1 MIKESLLVVDRESE
15 VLQMVKSTL
24 KSDGYD
30 VICSQSTL
38 EALSIMRKKMV
49 DILMTSLSM
58 PELSGLELL
67 KQAHMINPS
76 TGSIIICKND
86 TLDTLFKSFQ
96 AGAQAIII
104 KPFDSQDLRNVVGEV
119 AQKSLVEKENIR
131 LRTLLPLFELNK
143 SIISELNASKIF
155 NHIVRIVCI
164 ETRAEKVSLLLLN
177 DIADQLIVK
186 AAIGLNKSVIGK
198 AAQPPDDQI
207 SWSVIKLR
215 KALLINPSSRKG
227 TVQSRGNRMSA
238 LCVPLSIKGKII
250 GVINCSKS
258 NGSAFTESD
267 LELLSILAG
276 QAAIA
281 IENAKL
287 FNDVNEHKSSIE
299 MFLRKSLTA
308 QEDERKRISSELH
321 DGLAQWIVSASYSV
335 QLSDS
340 LVGMEKYG
348 DARDEIKRAYQ
359 ILDQSIK
366 ELRRI
371 ILDLHPVILSQMGL
385 VEAIKQ
391 HIESFFHGTSTA
403 VNFRTSGVPHALSP
417 TQDIVVY
424 RIVLEALN
432 NIRKHAGASRIDIV
446 IRFGNSEV
454 LVKVEDNGCGFDLI
468 PAEQRETVNGNIG
481 LLSMRERAEMVGGSF
496 NITSTAGRGTKIIV
510 RIPSKICNN

>member
-1 MIKESLLVVDRESE
+1 VNKESLLVVDQESE

-24 KSDGYD
+24 KDDGYD
-30 VICSQSTL
+30 VICAQSTMD
-38 EALSIMRKKMV
+38 ALNILRKKVV
-49 DILMTSLSM
+49 DILMTSLAM
-58 PELSGLELL
+58 PDISGLELL
-67 KQAHMINPS
+67 KQAHVISPS

-119 AQKSLVEKENIR
+119 AQKSLLEKENIR

-143 SIISELNASKIF
+143 SIISELNAGKIF

-177 DIADQLIVK
+177 ETADQLIVK
-186 AAIGLNKSVIGK
+186 SAIGLNKNVIGR

-215 KALLINPSSRKG
+215 KALLINPSPRKKG
-227 TVQSRGNRMSA
+227 TRPNTNRISA
-238 LCVPLSIKGKII
+238 LCVPLSIKGMII

-258 NGSAFTESD
+258 NGGAFTESD

-287 FNDVNEHKSSIE
+287 FNDVTEHKSSIE
-299 MFLRKSLTA
+299 MFLRKNLTA

-321 DGLAQWIVSASYSV
+321 DSLAQWIVSASYST

-340 LVGMEKYG
+340 LITMSKY
-348 DARDEIKRAYQ
+348 DEARIEIKRTYK

-366 ELRRI
+366 ELRRV
-371 ILDLHPVILSQMGL
+371 ILDLHPVILSEMGL

-391 HIESFFHGTSTA
+391 HMDSFFYKMEIKSTFKKVGIPRSLA
-403 VNFRTSGVPHALSP
+403 P
-417 TQDIVVY
+417 TQDIVIY

-432 NIRKHAGASRIDIV
+432 NIRKHAKATRVAVV
-446 IRFGNSEV
+446 IRYGPSEV
-454 LVKVEDNGCGFDLI
+454 LIKVEDDGCGFDL
-468 PAEQRETVNGNIG
+468 PATLQRETSNGNIG
-481 LLSMRERAEMVGGSF
+481 LLSMRERAEMAGGSF
-496 NITSTAGRGTKIIV
+496 NITSVPGKGTKIII
-510 RIPSKICNN
+510 RIPTKICIN

>member
-1 MIKESLLVVDRESE
+1 
-15 VLQMVKSTL
+15 MVKSTL
-24 KSDGYD
+24 KGDGYD
-30 VICSQSTL
+30 VICAQSTL
-38 EALSIMRKKMV
+38 EALTIIRKKVV
-49 DILMTSLSM
+49 DILMTSLAM

-67 KQAHMINPS
+67 KQAHVISPS

-119 AQKSLVEKENIR
+119 AQKSLLEKENIR

-143 SIISELNASKIF
+143 SIISELNAGKIF

-177 DIADQLIVK
+177 DTGDRLIVK
-186 AAIGLNKSVIGK
+186 AAIGLHKSVVGK

-215 KALLINPSSRKG
+215 KALLINPSARKNG
-227 TVQSRGNRMSA
+227 DRPHVNRISA

-250 GVINCSKS
+250 GVINCSKT
-258 NGSAFTESD
+258 NGGAFTESD

-321 DGLAQWIVSASYSV
+321 DSLAQWIVSASYST

-340 LVGMEKYG
+340 LISMSKYD
-348 DARDEIKRAYQ
+348 DARNEIKRAYK

-366 ELRRI
+366 ELRRV
-371 ILDLHPVILSQMGL
+371 ILDLHPVILSEMGL
-385 VEAIKQ
+385 VEGIKQ
-391 HIESFFHGTSTA
+391 HIESFFHGQQTV
-403 VNFRTSGVPHALSP
+403 VNFKTVGVPHSLLP
-417 TQDIVVY
+417 TQDIVIY

-432 NIRKHAGASRIDIV
+432 NIRKHAKAAKVDVV
-446 IRFGNSEV
+446 IRFGSSEV
-454 LVKVEDNGCGFDLI
+454 LIRIEDNGCGFDL
-468 PAEQRETVNGNIG
+468 AATLQRETANGNIG
-481 LLSMRERAEMVGGSF
+481 LLSMRERAEMVGGSL
-496 NITSTAGRGTKIIV
+496 NITSIPEKGTKVIV
-510 RIPSKICNN
+510 RIPAKICIN